1 MKFFTYILLFV
12 LPFTTF
18 AYEPTQTHASLTDQ
32 VVEFYNIKSVKKI
45 SSTDKE
51 LIINGAV
58 DEDNPASRAL
68 NHFYDPVRNIGIE
81 GGRTAKDWA
90 TIDTVANDYS
100 WKKTIV
106 AYARG
111 DMQTAFAGLGHIL
124 HLVEDMGV
132 PDHTRND
139 QHLPF
144 LDQNMGGHSPYEDW
158 GMKNK
163 NRQTMQG
170 FALELAESGVTPK
183 LFPNVGEYFDFL
195 ASYSNKSFFS
205 RDTIYSEDIYQ
216 EPKILKYSEGY
227 GYGTD
232 KILDEQ
238 VVLVK
243 KSENQGVIVDVLSDS
258 DDSSIL
264 SSYFSRLS
272 RQIIPSGAGVIE
284 LFFNEGEK
292 ARVLYN
298 AELLKRQQAD
308 AQANAEIAQSISQK
322 GFIGLVWSG
331 AVFIVQDNLLSP
343 FKRYVLRPIGSGLAF
358 AGSFVTQEGTVA
370 VNIGQFATVATAG
383 AVKDTAVAGGNYVA
397 RKAGEGLTIIQQTA
411 TDLLNT
417 PVNPQS
423 QMLGPTFAVSDSISP
438 QPQTVFIFEPKVQA
452 GTNAP
457 KLVFVGAF
465 VGGATSQVLGSQ
477 TSTSG
482 VEEIIVVEEAIEAT
496 GAALAAPALSAPQC
510 AQTLATDGCLLA
522 TTTVRF
528 EWPAVEGAD
537 HYLINKNGEFATTTD
552 SSHDITIKDF
562 SDYTFEVVAIDSE
575 GNPSAT
581 STQAVSVATIPIAIN
596 EIAWMGT
603 VASPNDEW
611 FEIKNNTSRT
621 IDLSQWELNAK
632 DGTPHVKLAGT
643 IKPHEYLI
651 FERTDNSVVKDV
663 EAHATTTGALN
674 NSGEQLTLSHDAVV
688 FDQTPD
694 GEWVA
699 GATSTRQTMERY
711 SSREP
716 GTDPENWSTNLGD
729 TRTQQERYDCY
740 RKLDKQFKDTREC
753 FTKGFIKNGTDA
765 DGNAIGGTPGAQ
777 NSISTLVNKGQNITE
792 DFTLTADEEVYVIP
806 DGGNVYVDASS
817 TLTIEPGV
825 TISFYGG
832 QWDEKQIII
841 EGTLDAK
848 GTSENPI
855 VFNSFF
861 PNNQIGGIHFSAGAS
876 TSTMSYVRM
885 ESTNGIMLTD
895 GAKLSIQDSQ
905 FVDNYSGVESDGKNT
920 VTIENTNFKNTE
932 EEPVWAYN
940 GGFVSIA
947 SSTIIDTIDGAAI
960 DVSDGVTL
968 NVGSTII
975 DGAYDWANAGIE
987 AYGSNV
993 SITNSTIRNTIAEGV
1008 SAYSSNVLI
1017 ASSTVSDTMENG
1029 MYLYNSSSTIINS
1042 TIEDV
1047 VGWSGVSAEGGTIL
1061 IASSTIKNVL
1071 NDGIGLYDSISTISN
1086 TVIKDGTGDG
1096 IEVQGGTATIT
1107 NATVSGFA
1115 GSGILTSSF
1124 VEDVFTDD
1132 GSYSGLWTIV
1142 TSTVESIVITGGEVA
1157 GNAVGVDVSSA
1168 DSAIISDVYIH
1179 DNGTSEAD
1187 NIVGYP

>member
-1 MKFFTYILLFV
+1 M
-12 LPFTTF
+12 
-18 AYEPTQTHASLTDQ
+18 
-32 VVEFYNIKSVKKI
+32 KSVKT
-45 SSTDKE
+45 SSPVSPDGSE
-51 LIINGAV
+51 LPFGML
-58 DEDNPASRAL
+58 ASRKAIFQLVAIIVFGLTVWVWFSIISTQEMESTVYFLDVGQGDSQLVVLASQNNKSSVKILIDAGSRRKVLDAL
-68 NHFYDPVRNIGIE
+68 DEALGTQDNKYIDVIMMTHPDLDHFGGFVDVIKRYDVGFFISNGNESDSDSFLALKEVLAEYNVPTLTLLEGDAIRYGDSILFIMSPDKALLGNKERNEAGIV
-81 GGRTAKDWA
+81 AKLTSEDA
-90 TIDTVANDYS
+90 TILFTADIGFLAEQVLLKKNYDLSADVLKVGHHGSKNSSGESFVATVRPLVSVIGVGQNRY
-100 WKKTIV
+100 
-106 AYARG
+106 
-111 DMQTAFAGLGHIL
+111 GHPTPRVL
-124 HLVEDMGV
+124 E
-132 PDHTRND
+132 T
-139 QHLPF
+139 
-144 LDQNMGGHSPYEDW
+144 
-158 GMKNK
+158 
-163 NRQTMQG
+163 
-170 FALELAESGVTPK
+170 LELAGARMYRT
-183 LFPNVGEYFDFL
+183 D
-195 ASYSNKSFFS
+195 
-205 RDTIYSEDIYQ
+205 RD
-216 EPKILKYSEGY
+216 
-227 GYGTD
+227 GT
-232 KILDEQ
+232 
-238 VVLVK
+238 VK
-243 KSENQGVIVDVLSDS
+243 V
-258 DDSSIL
+258 IL
-264 SSYFSRLS
+264 SRNATPRKTRAQNDGFIAAVASIMTGGYKKGALTTIALS
-272 RQIIPSGAGVIE
+272 QIKE
-284 LFFNEGEK
+284 KGEK
-292 ARVLYN
+292 REFNLIPHK
-298 AELLKRQQAD
+298 ECSFR
-308 AQANAEIAQSISQK
+308 
-322 GFIGLVWSG
+322 SG
-331 AVFIVQDNLLSP
+331 ERPAHSP
-343 FKRYVLRPIGSGLAF
+343 
-358 AGSFVTQEGTVA
+358 
-370 VNIGQFATVATAG
+370 
-383 AVKDTAVAGGNYVA
+383 
-397 RKAGEGLTIIQQTA
+397 II
-411 TDLLNT
+411 
-417 PVNPQS
+417 
-423 QMLGPTFAVSDSISP
+423 
-438 QPQTVFIFEPKVQA
+438 
-452 GTNAP
+452 
-457 KLVFVGAF
+457 
-465 VGGATSQVLGSQ
+465 
-477 TSTSG
+477 
-482 VEEIIVVEEAIEAT
+482 
-496 GAALAAPALSAPQC
+496 
-510 AQTLATDGCLLA
+510 
-522 TTTVRF
+522 
-528 EWPAVEGAD
+528 
-537 HYLINKNGEFATTTD
+537 
-552 SSHDITIKDF
+552 
-562 SDYTFEVVAIDSE
+562 
-575 GNPSAT
+575 
-581 STQAVSVATIPIAIN
+581 IN

-603 VASPNDEW
+603 VASTNDEW
-611 FEIKNNTSRT
+611 FEIKNNTGHT
-621 IDLSQWELNAK
+621 IDISQWALNAK